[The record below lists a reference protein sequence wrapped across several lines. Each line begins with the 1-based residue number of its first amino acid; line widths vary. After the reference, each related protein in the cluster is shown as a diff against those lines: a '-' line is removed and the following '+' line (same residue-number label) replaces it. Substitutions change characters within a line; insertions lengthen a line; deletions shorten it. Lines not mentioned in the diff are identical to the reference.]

1 MPPWV
6 DLTQRECFHQL
17 RVIIH
22 VENSSY
28 SIESE
33 NVDNREKAL
42 GHKEVV

>member
-28 SIESE
+28 SIEILDT
-33 NVDNREKAL
+33 DNAEKTLGLREI
-42 GHKEVV
+42 